1 MVSIKHIPYRN
12 LPNQSELFL
21 QYIELS
27 RHALQFFQHSPSGE
41 SFRTGLYDRIV
52 RQQFPRSGIVPILRR
67 QNKSYECSAK
77 TLDRIDELEN
87 PDCVAILTGQQVGLF
102 TGPLY
107 TVYKALTAIHLSD
120 ELRNRGIRAVPIFW
134 METEDHDL
142 AEVTHQTVFA
152 PDNSTQAVDY
162 RNMIFGNTATSIRPI
177 GSIQFPDSI
186 REVVQ
191 DFVDRLPGS
200 EWKKEIRSLLNSTC
214 CPGFTFTQSFAR
226 LLLKILGDTG
236 LILFDPQ
243 DPQTKPLISHIFQ
256 WALEKSENIHT
267 LLEERNREIESAGFH
282 SQVKFS
288 DSSTVLFYIDNEERY
303 GLERLD
309 SGFGLKNRDRKF
321 GLRELQDCLA
331 SNPEKFSPNVLLRP
345 PVQDSLFPT
354 LAYVGGPSEIAYFAQ
369 IEVLYTMLDRPMPV
383 IWPRESF
390 TLMEGGIRKAMHR
403 LGIEIE
409 DCFEGIQFLKEKALH
424 NSSFRKNTAGLL
436 KFKNNLEKTL
446 AEIRPDAQNL
456 DPSLPLAMDTA
467 QSKIL
472 HNIQRLQSRILHIE
486 GRRDSSVLNAA
497 SLLLNHCLPNRNLQE
512 RELSIFHFFSTYG
525 PAIVDSVRS
534 AIKTSEFSHHV
545 LQLE

>member
-1 MVSIKHIPYRN
+1 MVSIKHIPYRS

-21 QYIELS
+21 QYIEHS
-27 RHALQFFQHSPSGE
+27 HNALQFYRHSPSGDNLGTKL
-41 SFRTGLYDRIV
+41 RDKIICRP
-52 RQQFPRSGIVPILRR
+52 FPRSEMVAILHR
-67 QNKSYECSAK
+67 QNKDYECSSK
-77 TLDRIDELEN
+77 TLDRIDELKN

-120 ELRNRGIRAVPIFW
+120 ELKSRGIRAVPIFW

-162 RNMIFGNTATSIRPI
+162 RNMIFGNTTTSIRPI

-186 REVVQ
+186 REVLQ
-191 DFVDRLPGS
+191 DFVNRLPGS

-214 CPGFTFTQSFAR
+214 RPGFTFTQSFAR
-226 LLLKILGDTG
+226 LLLKILGNTG

-256 WALEKSENIHT
+256 WALEKSEDIHT
-267 LLEERNREIESAGFH
+267 RLEERNREIESAGFH

-288 DSSTVLFYIDNEERY
+288 DSSTVLFYIDNGERY

-369 IEVLYTMLDRPMPV
+369 IDVLYTMLNRPMPV

-424 NSSFRKNTAGLL
+424 SGSFRKNTAGLL
-436 KFKNNLEKTL
+436 EFENNLEKTL

-456 DPSLPLAMDTA
+456 DPSLPRSMDTA
-467 QSKIL
+467 RSKIL
-472 HNIQRLQSRILHIE
+472 HNIQRLKSRILQIE

-512 RELSIFHFFSTYG
+512 RELSIFHFFSTHG

-534 AIKTSEFSHHV
+534 AIRTSEFSHHV